1 MADVDAGIRPPDEP
15 SAASFGDASA
25 AALAR
30 HARAE
35 SGSIISRFRMVAVCL
50 LRVGVAL
57 GTMDHT
63 KIPKLPNPEPI
74 LFYVIGGR
82 RNHRETRTI
91 PQGLQKTYEEPHDSL
106 GPELLEYLKGEYLEW
121 ENNA

>member
-1 MADVDAGIRPPDEP
+1 MVDVDAGIRPPDEP

-35 SGSIISRFRMVAVCL
+35 SGSIISRSRMVAVCL
-50 LRVGVAL
+50 LCAGVVH

-63 KIPKLPNPEPI
+63 KIPKLPKQEP
-74 LFYVIGGR
+74 
-82 RNHRETRTI
+82 
-91 PQGLQKTYEEPHDSL
+91 
-106 GPELLEYLKGEYLEW
+106 
-121 ENNA
+121 